1 LPYPFDSLNFQSV
14 MRMKKL
20 IFILL
25 SVIAVMPT
33 GCSRSGKAVIAFTG
47 DIMMHIPVKA
57 SAIAHNKVNEAT
69 RVSNNNGGFDFL
81 FERIQDSLKGPEIVV
96 GNMEF
101 PVSPPFYAKPKIFNC
116 YPEVI
121 PALKKAGF
129 TMLHIANNHIMDQ
142 GEKGIISTMDFIRNN
157 RLDYIGVAIDE
168 PAARAGIVKNVD
180 GIRVGFIGYAGHLNY
195 PLPKIQKG
203 YHLNWLYNAAEVK
216 RDIADIRSRCDY
228 LVLVA
233 HTGVEYS
240 PQPRP
245 MDSDLMKTYL
255 NQGVD
260 LIICHHTHLL
270 QPVEKIV
277 TSDGRDCFIFYS
289 LGNFISNQDAKAH
302 LYVSGVPITTRDSII
317 IRCILK
323 RAGSGGRP
331 VARFEIIPIVT
342 INEPGTG
349 GRMIQTVSLSR
360 ERENL
365 KKRYAH
371 ADEKEKVEI
380 NRRIQ
385 GINQK
390 SAAIKISLL
399 KNFIS
404 GEITFIE

>member
-1 LPYPFDSLNFQSV
+1 MPYHFDSLNFHSG

-20 IFILL
+20 LCILL
-25 SVIAVMPT
+25 AVIAVTPS

-69 RVSNNNGGFDFL
+69 KVSNNNGGFDFL
-81 FERIQDSLKGPEIVV
+81 FERIQDSFKGSDIVV

-129 TMLHIANNHIMDQ
+129 TMLHIANNHILDQ
-142 GEKGIISTMDFIRNN
+142 GEKGIISTMDYIGNN
-157 RLDYIGVAIDE
+157 RLDYLGVAADE

-180 GIRVGFIGYAGHLNY
+180 GMRIGFIGYAGHMNY
-195 PLPKIQKG
+195 SLPKKQKG
-203 YHLNWLYNAAEVK
+203 YHLNWLYNASEVK
-216 RDIADIRSRCDY
+216 HDIADIRTRCDY

-240 PQPRP
+240 PQPRSI
-245 MDSDLMKTYL
+245 DSELMKTYL
-255 NQGVD
+255 NEGVD

-289 LGNFISNQDAKAH
+289 LGNFISNQDAKAR
-302 LYVSGVPITTRDSII
+302 LYVNGVPITTRDSII
-317 IRCILK
+317 IRCILT
-323 RAGSGGRP
+323 RTGSGGRP
-331 VARFEIIPIVT
+331 AARFEIMPIVT
-342 INEPGTG
+342 INEAGTR
-349 GRMIQTVSLSR
+349 GRMIQTVSLIM
-360 ERENL
+360 ERESL

-380 NRRIQ
+380 GRRIQ
-385 GINQK
+385 GIKQK
-390 SAAIKISLL
+390 SEAIKISLL
-399 KNFIS
+399 KNFKS